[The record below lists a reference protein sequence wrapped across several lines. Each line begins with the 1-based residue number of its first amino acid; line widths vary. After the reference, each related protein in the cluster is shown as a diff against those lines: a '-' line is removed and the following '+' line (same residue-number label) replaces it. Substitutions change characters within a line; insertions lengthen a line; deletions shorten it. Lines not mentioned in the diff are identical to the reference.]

1 MSAGRSTTLSGV
13 SRADYAALC
22 EYLQAHHDFAIG
34 AGSGRVALRG
44 PHLRGWLSHDVD
56 ASTLQ
61 VEIDE
66 HPQLV
71 TPGYLIGQLYD
82 RLADLATAPASTV
95 TASKP

>member
-1 MSAGRSTTLSGV
+1 MSAGRPVTLSCV
-13 SRADYAALC
+13 SRAQYAALC
-22 EYLQAHHDFAIG
+22 DYLQAHHEFIIG
-34 AGSGRVALRG
+34 AGTGRVALRG
-44 PHLRGWLSHDVD
+44 PHLRGWLAHDVG
-56 ASTLQ
+56 AATLQ

-82 RLADLATAPASTV
+82 RLAELATAPVPAA